1 MLSTKFDSTLTLSIP
16 HNSLPPNP
24 LRVHHLEQFDTLSV
38 YRASLREQV
47 ASARNARSANLQRL
61 HRHEKSNNPETQ
73 ASRSRKTSRSDPF
86 HRSPR
91 SASETLYTRHSAL
104 TAF

>member
-24 LRVHHLEQFDTLSV
+24 LRVYLLEQFDTLSV
-38 YRASLREQV
+38 YRGSLREQV

-73 ASRSRKTSRSDPF
+73 ASRCTPRPSTLDP
-86 HRSPR
+86 
-91 SASETLYTRHSAL
+91 RHSTL
-104 TAF
+104 NLSPHCLRP